1 MNFNICHPARRKGA
15 AFICQANQIIERGGA
30 PSRRYLLVKVVG
42 IVIGFGQNANFLS
55 FHVRNDNRA
64 EHGLKEK

>member
-1 MNFNICHPARRKGA
+1 MNFNICHSARRKGA

-30 PSRRYLLVKVVG
+30 LSCLNLPVKVVG
-42 IVIGFGQNANFLS
+42 IVIGFGQYANFLS
-55 FHVRNDNRA
+55 INVRNDNRA